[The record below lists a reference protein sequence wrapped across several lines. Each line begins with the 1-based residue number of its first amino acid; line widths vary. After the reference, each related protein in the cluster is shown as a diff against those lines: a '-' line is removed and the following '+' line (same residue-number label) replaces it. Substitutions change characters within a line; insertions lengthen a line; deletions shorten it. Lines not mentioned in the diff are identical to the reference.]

1 MFWDECVRFF
11 FTNSDE
17 TLENGDFSQIK
28 QKRNHDSQDFFA
40 IGLVTTRKKCYN
52 NKEVCLDLF
61 QSDRKEFPFGN
72 LPDWKKRIMEQTQNL
87 GRKRAMSVISLLYFL
102 LIVALAVLSFFYTV
116 EVPQKAA
123 CCVVLIAISGGA
135 LAAMLYSRKQVLT
148 KICSVLLLPFLLPS
162 VLLCFGE
169 WEVLVPLVVTALL
182 AFFLCGCT
190 ETIKTVFGTIFLL
203 LYVLG
208 SLAYFLGSSLFSTSM
223 TTAVVDSGI
232 SPSRKYRY
240 EVINTEDSSNGSTA
254 VTVEPNNYD
263 VNLGVLEFRAE
274 GYERT
279 VSLERPMQEET
290 VVRWETQTRQQITEE
305 LLTISEDV
313 TLQLPAS
320 DRKALGY
327 DENATIYLRNLTD
340 QDLERLGVPQ
350 NNDVMYV
357 NDQVCFRSYIAILE
371 DYFSPSKHAISAF

>member
-1 MFWDECVRFF
+1 MV
-11 FTNSDE
+11 
-17 TLENGDFSQIK
+17 GFSRGNR
-28 QKRNHDSQDFFA
+28 KRNCNSYDFFR

-52 NKEVCLDLF
+52 NREVCLDLF

-223 TTAVVDSGI
+223 ASTVVDSGI

-357 NDQVCFRSYIAILE
+357 NDHVCFRSYIAILE

>member
-1 MFWDECVRFF
+1 
-11 FTNSDE
+11 
-17 TLENGDFSQIK
+17 
-28 QKRNHDSQDFFA
+28 
-40 IGLVTTRKKCYN
+40 
-52 NKEVCLDLF
+52 
-61 QSDRKEFPFGN
+61 
-72 LPDWKKRIMEQTQNL
+72 MEQTQNL

-223 TTAVVDSGI
+223 ASTVVDSGI

-254 VTVEPNNYD
+254 VTVEPNN
-263 VNLGVLEFRAE
+263 
-274 GYERT
+274 
-279 VSLERPMQEET
+279 
-290 VVRWETQTRQQITEE
+290 
-305 LLTISEDV
+305 
-313 TLQLPAS
+313 
-320 DRKALGY
+320 
-327 DENATIYLRNLTD
+327 
-340 QDLERLGVPQ
+340 
-350 NNDVMYV
+350 
-357 NDQVCFRSYIAILE
+357 
-371 DYFSPSKHAISAF
+371 